1 MNKILII
8 IQREFLNRVSKK
20 SFILLTILMPFIFA
34 ALIFVPALLSTVK
47 SDEVKQVVIIDHTQ
61 KYIGQFKDDESY
73 HFIAGQE
80 MLPEYRS
87 DTTRIDAVVEIT
99 EDLIQNPTA
108 AAIYSRK
115 EVTKGLLS
123 LVNNTL
129 NEQIRH
135 DKLTSYNIPELQNIM
150 QDFDKRYSART
161 IKWSE
166 DGSAN
171 ESNAGIA
178 VAVGMILTF
187 LIYMFVMSYGGM
199 VMQSVMEEKTSRIV
213 ELMVSSVKPLQLML
227 GKIIGIWLVGF
238 TLLLI
243 WGILLVVLLGIANNT
258 FGGDAAILKGAEGM
272 ISALQ
277 NLNLLKL
284 GTLFTLN
291 FIGGFLIYASIFAA
305 IGASINAMEDS
316 QQFMTPIMILMVF
329 SLYAGIYSGDN
340 PDGPLAF
347 WCSLIPFTSPIV
359 MMVRVPLDAPA
370 WQSILSLCLLYA
382 SALALIWISGKI
394 YRVGILMYGKKPTL
408 KEMIKWISYK

>member
-1 MNKILII
+1 
-8 IQREFLNRVSKK
+8 
-20 SFILLTILMPFIFA
+20 
-34 ALIFVPALLSTVK
+34 
-47 SDEVKQVVIIDHTQ
+47 
-61 KYIGQFKDDESY
+61 
-73 HFIAGQE
+73 

-227 GKIIGIWLVGF
+227 GKIIGIGLVGI
-238 TLLLI
+238 TQLLI
-243 WGILLVVLLGIANNT
+243 WGILLVVLLGIADNT
-258 FGGDAAILKGAEGM
+258 FGGDTAILKGAEGM

-305 IGASINAMEDS
+305 IGASIK
-316 QQFMTPIMILMVF
+316 
-329 SLYAGIYSGDN
+329 GYSVN
-340 PDGPLAF
+340 V
-347 WCSLIPFTSPIV
+347 S
-359 MMVRVPLDAPA
+359 
-370 WQSILSLCLLYA
+370 
-382 SALALIWISGKI
+382 
-394 YRVGILMYGKKPTL
+394 KK
-408 KEMIKWISYK
+408 

>member
-1 MNKILII
+1 M
-8 IQREFLNRVSKK
+8 
-20 SFILLTILMPFIFA
+20 
-34 ALIFVPALLSTVK
+34 
-47 SDEVKQVVIIDHTQ
+47 
-61 KYIGQFKDDESY
+61 
-73 HFIAGQE
+73 
-80 MLPEYRS
+80 
-87 DTTRIDAVVEIT
+87 
-99 EDLIQNPTA
+99 
-108 AAIYSRK
+108 
-115 EVTKGLLS
+115 TKGLLS

-227 GKIIGIWLVGF
+227 GKIIGIGLVGI
-238 TLLLI
+238 TQLLI
-243 WGILLVVLLGIANNT
+243 WGILLVVLLGIADNT
-258 FGGDAAILKGAEGM
+258 FGGDAAILKGTEGM

-284 GTLFTLN
+284 
-291 FIGGFLIYASIFAA
+291 
-305 IGASINAMEDS
+305 E
-316 QQFMTPIMILMVF
+316 P
-329 SLYAGIYSGDN
+329 SL
-340 PDGPLAF
+340 P
-347 WCSLIPFTSPIV
+347 
-359 MMVRVPLDAPA
+359 
-370 WQSILSLCLLYA
+370 
-382 SALALIWISGKI
+382 
-394 YRVGILMYGKKPTL
+394 
-408 KEMIKWISYK
+408 